1 MLRQL
6 ETAQP
11 SMLTWRIY
19 DPKGW
24 IPDWFYHATTS
35 PLYFPPLEGEPKFL
49 SQNHSSRSHPGWAGF
64 AHQFQLICDLKF
76 TIQSKWC
83 TVAPCE
89 WFCHSKWSFSHIP
102 IAVPATVVW
111 GKVLMSRYQVFCVL
125 ILGLT
130 WFCLGMEQKHVNCIV
145 LWHYETISIYKVAH

>member
-89 WFCHSKWSFSHIP
+89 WFCHSKMELFPHPYSCTSLSGLRQGAGEQVPSVLRSHTW
-102 IAVPATVVW
+102 AD
-111 GKVLMSRYQVFCVL
+111 L
-125 ILGLT
+125 ILLRNGTKTCKLYS
-130 WFCLGMEQKHVNCIV
+130 FVA
-145 LWHYETISIYKVAH
+145 LWDYFYL